1 MKTQIRP
8 ISPEVSTRK
17 LKRRVRAVALSLFA
31 LAAATL
37 GATPAQRPITDF
49 TSRQGQYC
57 LKFDVDGNIDCA
69 ASSYGGGGCDLFIPP
84 QPNVGG
90 WTDPKG
96 LFFALVDYAGL
107 ADTLVG
113 GTFGTTL
120 DGSITEVPLADGRA
134 RVSVTLHTTN
144 ALAWA
149 SDFSGGFPGTTVFG
163 HRLDEVIGGANPA
176 FGESLLKMTFKNTA
190 PGAPLPD
197 VMQLN
202 FCPGPGQEQEV
213 YSFNAR
219 ADGTLRA
226 AFGVP
231 EGSPGRLEV
240 VQTGLIGVAGVANPN
255 SRVALD
261 AYPAEKITIQRTGK

>member
-1 MKTQIRP
+1 MKTRITP
-8 ISPEVSTRK
+8 IIPQNGLPEWK
-17 LKRRVRAVALSLFA
+17 HRARATALCLLA

-37 GATPAQRPITDF
+37 GASPGKRSITDF
-49 TSRQGQYC
+49 TSQQGKYC

-96 LFFALVDYAGL
+96 SFFALVDYAGL
-107 ADTLVG
+107 ADALAG
-113 GTFGTTL
+113 GMFGTTL

-176 FGESLLKMTFKNTA
+176 LGESLLKMTFKNTA

>member
-1 MKTQIRP
+1 MNARITLVLENKALKWK
-8 ISPEVSTRK
+8 RK
-17 LKRRVRAVALSLFA
+17 ARAASLCLLA
-31 LAAATL
+31 LAAVTM
-37 GATPAQRPITDF
+37 GATPGQRPITDF
-49 TSRQGQYC
+49 TSRQGAYC

-69 ASSYGGGGCDLFIPP
+69 TSSYGGGGCDLFIPP

-107 ADTLVG
+107 SDTLVG

-120 DGSITEVPLADGRA
+120 DGSVTEVPLADGRA
-134 RVSVTLHTTN
+134 RVSVTLHTRN

-163 HRLDEVIGGANPA
+163 YRLDEVIAGAKPSL
-176 FGESLLKMTFKNTA
+176 GESLLKMTFKNPA
-190 PGAPLPD
+190 PGASLPD
-197 VMQLN
+197 VIQLN
-202 FCPGPGQEQEV
+202 FCPAPGQELEV
-213 YSFNAR
+213 YSFHAR

-231 EGSPGRLEV
+231 EGTPGRLEV
-240 VQTGLIGVAGVANPN
+240 VQSGLIGVAGVANPN
-255 SRVALD
+255 SRVAFD